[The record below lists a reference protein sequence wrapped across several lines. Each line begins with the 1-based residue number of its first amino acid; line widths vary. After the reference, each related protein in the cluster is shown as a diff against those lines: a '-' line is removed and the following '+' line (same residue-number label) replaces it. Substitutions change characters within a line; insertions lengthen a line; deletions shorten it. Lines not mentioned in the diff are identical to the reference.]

1 MSSAEQAG
9 GRGKSRVG
17 PDTAHEQIA
26 GFEAAL
32 RAYLRNQLDF
42 AALRQELE
50 DALYADLSC
59 APLTLELIEDLYQ
72 QGTLPPRPYTALKD
86 DVEKTVAEESSRTEV
101 LAAKEKL
108 APPDRRPSAELAP
121 TGRTERTDVGGD
133 RTLPIGRSEAMFA
146 SDHSIGAAGAEV
158 AADRTLPIERRD
170 KRKEHAPPAVKS
182 APAAAAP
189 APKPFEPGHVLRN
202 RFVLQSRI
210 GAGGM
215 GIVYRALDRRKQEAH
230 DGNPYVAL
238 KILRHEFRQR
248 PDSLSSLQQEAL
260 KAQRLSHPNIVNVFD
275 FDRDGDAVFMTM
287 ELLEGESLARL
298 MNRTRT
304 RLPREQA
311 MAIIAGMARG
321 LAYAH
326 EQNIIHYD
334 FKPGNVVLT
343 HDGRIKILDFGI
355 ARAAPDEALYTFDS
369 GPLNVMTPAYASCE
383 MLQEGEPDPRDDIY
397 GLACVSYELLAG
409 RHPFNRQS
417 AVRARQQKMK
427 PSRIKGLKR
436 AQWKALER
444 GLRFTRA
451 ERTPSAGQFLFEIQ
465 GGAAVKPE
473 TEIAYAGLVKRAP
486 RSRPRRRKSF
496 GLVAVAV
503 LVAAIAYFADAFLQW
518 FSPERDTPPGEIA
531 APPADTGQGVVET
544 DETGSAGEP
553 ELETMDPVPDPTI
566 VTTDQE
572 AQPADS
578 EAMTP
583 PLDDTG
589 VPSTSTSDAS
599 PARPETGPSGAA
611 PSPVAEQ
618 PPGDVSTDPPDVL
631 TEQPVP
637 ESAAEPAT
645 ETPPIGS
652 DAEPA
657 TDEAPVEPAPAVAPG
672 PGSVGFARRDHSISE
687 SGSVAIIE
695 VLREGGSTGEIAV
708 AFATEDGTAEGDRDY
723 GRFDVSILT
732 FAEGETSRQLYVP
745 IVSDALVEDDETFYV
760 TLTNPSG
767 GAELGD
773 ATTATV
779 TIVDDDF

>member
-1 MSSAEQAG
+1 MNGAKQAG
-9 GRGKSRVG
+9 GRGDSSVGSGSSR
-17 PDTAHEQIA
+17 EQIA

-42 AALRQELE
+42 PALRQELE

-59 APLTLELIEDLYQ
+59 APLTLDLIEELYQ

-86 DVEKTVAEESSRTEV
+86 DVEKTIAEESGRTEV
-101 LAAKEKL
+101 LSDFESSVPPEGLPAAEP
-108 APPDRRPSAELAP
+108 AVTVQRPQEDA
-121 TGRTERTDVGGD
+121 GGD
-133 RTLPIGRSEAMFA
+133 RTLPIGRAGIHPTVERKAAAEAPE
-146 SDHSIGAAGAEV
+146 AGS
-158 AADRTLPIERRD
+158 AADRTLPIRRSG
-170 KRKEHAPPAVKS
+170 APAIQG
-182 APAAAAP
+182 APAAKRPAAAP
-189 APKPFEPGHVLRN
+189 KATPGPFEAGHVLRN

-260 KAQRLSHPNIVNVFD
+260 KAQRLTHPNIVNVFD

-298 MNRTRT
+298 MNRLHPR
-304 RLPREQA
+304 RLPGEQA

-355 ARAAPDEALYTFDS
+355 ARAAPEDTLYTFDS
-369 GPLNVMTPAYASCE
+369 GQLNAMTPAYASCE

-427 PSRIKGLKR
+427 PPRIKGLKR

-451 ERTPSAGQFLFEIQ
+451 DRTPSAGQFLLDIQ
-465 GGAAVKPE
+465 DGSTTKPE
-473 TEIAYAGLVKRAP
+473 AEVAYSGLVKRPPPLP
-486 RSRPRRRKSF
+486 RK
-496 GLVAVAV
+496 GKGLGVLVLAALVAVG
-503 LVAAIAYFADAFLQW
+503 AYFADAFLQW
-518 FSPERDTPPGEIA
+518 FETDRETPPGELTG
-531 APPADTGQGVVET
+531 PPADTEQGAAPE
-544 DETGSAGEP
+544 EARTGDPAEP
-553 ELETMDPVPDPTI
+553 ELETIEPVPDPTI
-566 VTTDQE
+566 VTTDE
-572 AQPADS
+572 RAPAAETEAASLPAEPDAQPAP
-578 EAMTP
+578 E
-583 PLDDTG
+583 G
-589 VPSTSTSDAS
+589 VAGGPATTTQDAS
-599 PARPETGPSGAA
+599 PPRPETGEAA
-611 PSPVAEQ
+611 TEPATPEPAAEDTL
-618 PPGDVSTDPPDVL
+618 P
-631 TEQPVP
+631 
-637 ESAAEPAT
+637 AAEPEAGT
-645 ETPPIGS
+645 AVI
-652 DAEPA
+652 A
-657 TDEAPVEPAPAVAPG
+657 EAPPAIPPG
-672 PGSVGFARRDHSISE
+672 PGRIAFARRDYSINE
-687 SGSVAIIE
+687 SGSVLVIE
-695 VLREGGSTGEIAV
+695 VTREAGATGEVAV
-708 AFATEDGTAEGDRDY
+708 AFATDDGSAKADRDF
-723 GRFDVSILT
+723 GRFDLSVLT
-732 FAEGETSRQLYVP
+732 FAEGEMRRELYVP

-760 TLTNPSG
+760 TLMNPSG
-767 GAELGD
+767 GAELGEF
-773 ATTATV
+773 TTATV
-779 TIVDDDF
+779 TIGDDDF